1 MSAPAI
7 QALFAQP
14 AALPTMP
21 KVVQQ
26 LLASFG
32 RDDVAVA
39 DIAPQLAAEPVLAA
53 KTLRLANSAYFRVS
67 RRIATVDEALQMLG
81 FAMVRNL
88 VAASS
93 MTAAFKG
100 LQGVDL
106 PAFWQ
111 HSLYTAVAARWLAPQ
126 AGQSGDVAFVIG
138 LMHGL
143 GHLVMHAAM
152 PAGLAELDARV
163 PLLSPQR
170 AGAERAALGYD
181 HAEVGAELARQWQFP
196 AELSAPLAWVPAPPH
211 LGAGGGEAMAA
222 LIHLA
227 AWRAR
232 AEGSAEPDADPPLA
246 VAAGL
251 GLTLIWDA
259 QARALMVVGGGRS
272 QTMPPLAELSEGLEA
287 MLG

>member
-7 QALFAQP
+7 QALFAHP

-67 RRIATVDEALQMLG
+67 RRIASVDDALQMLG

-100 LQGVDL
+100 LQGLDL

-111 HSLYTAVAARWLAPQ
+111 HSLHTAVAARWLASR

-143 GHLVMHAAM
+143 GHLVMHAAA
-152 PAGLAELDARV
+152 PPGLAELDARV
-163 PLLSPQR
+163 PLLAPQR
-170 AGAERAALGYD
+170 AAAERPALGYD
-181 HAEVGAELARQWQFP
+181 HAEVGAELASQWHFP
-196 AELSAPLAWVPAPPH
+196 AELAAPLAWVPAPPQ
-211 LGAGGGEAMAA
+211 AGSNGGEAMAA
-222 LIHLA
+222 LVHLA
-227 AWRAR
+227 AWCAR
-232 AEGSAEPDADPPLA
+232 TDAAAEMDVDPPHA

-251 GLTLIWDA
+251 GLALAWDGKARTLTVTRA
-259 QARALMVVGGGRS
+259 GQSQA
-272 QTMPPLAELSEGLEA
+272 MPPLAELSEGLES

>member
-1 MSAPAI
+1 MSASAI

-26 LLASFG
+26 VLASFG

-67 RRIATVDEALQMLG
+67 RRIASVDDALQMLG

-88 VAASS
+88 VAGCS

-111 HSLYTAVAARWLAPQ
+111 HSLHTAVAARWLAPQ

-143 GHLVMHAAM
+143 GHLVMHAAA
-152 PAGLAELDARV
+152 PDGLAALDARV

-170 AGAERAALGYD
+170 AAAERAALGYD

-196 AELSAPLAWVPAPPH
+196 AELSAPLACVPAP
-211 LGAGGGEAMAA
+211 GGEAMAA

-232 AEGSAEPDADPPLA
+232 VEEAAEVEADPPQA
-246 VAAGL
+246 VAASL
-251 GLTLIWDA
+251 GLTLTWDG
-259 QARALMVVGGGRS
+259 QARTLTVASGGRS